1 MWKIVAVIGSVCV
14 SSALAGC
21 CKSEAPSD
29 EPSAS
34 SSKPA
39 DTAASPAVNTPVK
52 VLDGYSGLRI
62 PAGGKIETGK
72 KVGELRIT
80 YPNNV
85 FRDAAALLDGDGWTV
100 TKTRDTNLVLKAD
113 IEKGGKRYKYHAMLI
128 DPQTSLVITPVV
140 D

>member
-1 MWKIVAVIGSVCV
+1 MWKIVAVVGSVCV

-29 EPSAS
+29 APSGA

-39 DTAASPAVNTPVK
+39 DTAASPATNIPVK

-62 PAGGKIETGK
+62 PVGGKIETGK
-72 KVGELRIT
+72 KPGELRIT

-100 TKTRDTNLVLKAD
+100 TKTRDTDMVLKAD
-113 IEKGGKRYKYHAMLI
+113 IEKGGKKYKYHAMLI
-128 DPQTSLVITPVV
+128 DPQTSLVVTPVV

>member
-1 MWKIVAVIGSVCV
+1 MWKTVTLIASVCI

-21 CKSEAPSD
+21 CKSEASSD

-34 SSKPA
+34 SSA
-39 DTAASPAVNTPVK
+39 AAATAASPAVNIPAK

-72 KVGELRIT
+72 KPGELRIT
-80 YPNNV
+80 YTNNV

-100 TKTRDTNLVLKAD
+100 TKTRDTDMVLKAD
-113 IEKGGKRYKYHAMLI
+113 LEKGGKRYKYHAMLI
-128 DPQTSLVITPVV
+128 DPQTSIVITPVV